1 MHKKSVIS
9 LISYDA
15 EYLPESIRR
24 YYDYVDEIVLGLDE
38 DRISWSGNPFSFDE
52 DKLWNELN
60 AIDKKDKIVII
71 TDNFHK
77 SSIPIENDNYER
89 NFLKEACSHDI
100 IISIDADEWLL
111 NAKDFFHNFLP
122 IASKYI
128 HKYDIC
134 MNWAIPYKT
143 IGDTTL
149 IIANEDGITP
159 QLSENQGFVTHKSA
173 TFTYARWTDRSQTG
187 INRIMSPLIALHY
200 SLCRSDKDLE
210 VKINN
215 IGHSD
220 IAKTDPFITLWRKVD
235 LTNYMQL
242 HNFKTSGLGSIQWP
256 RLLPVKTEE
265 LSKFYLEHGAY

>member
-1 MHKKSVIS
+1 MLKKSAIS

-52 DKLWNELN
+52 NKLWNELF
-60 AIDKKDKIVII
+60 AIDKNHKISLV

-89 NFLKEACSHDI
+89 NFLKENCTHDI
-100 IISIDADEWLL
+100 IVSIDADEWLL
-111 NAKDFFHNFLP
+111 NAKEFFYDFFP
-122 IASKYI
+122 IASKYL

-149 IIANEDGITP
+149 VIANEDGVTP
-159 QLSENQGFVTHKSA
+159 QLSENQGFITHKNA
-173 TFTYARWTDRSQTG
+173 TFTYARWTDRSQNG
-187 INRIMSPLIALHY
+187 LNRIMSPLIALHY
-200 SLCRSDKDLE
+200 SLCREDKALE
-210 VKINN
+210 TKIHN

-220 IAKTDPFITLWRKVD
+220 IAKTDPFINLWRKVD
-235 LTNYMQL
+235 LTNYAQL
-242 HNFKTSGLGSIQWP
+242 HNFKTSGLGGVQWP
-256 RLLPVKTEE
+256 KLLPVKTEE
-265 LSKFYLEHGAY
+265 LSRFYLEHKAY